1 MMRIAYV
8 CADSGVPVFGRKGCS
23 VHVQEMIR
31 AFRRSGGDGQV
42 ELFAAAADGSPPA
55 ELDGLRVHRLPSV
68 RADTPGLAAVELL
81 NRAIAVALSGARA
94 FDLVY
99 ERYALWSAAAMEHA
113 RAAGV
118 PGLLEVNAPLIE
130 EQAEHRGLRDVR
142 GAAVIAARVFSSAT
156 ALLAVSAE
164 VAAWLG
170 RRPAAHGRVHLVPN
184 GVDPERFRPDVPAAL
199 PAAPGTF
206 TVGFVGSMKRWHGLA
221 VLIEAFALL
230 HERVPASRLL
240 LVGDG
245 PEQAAI
251 RVDLTRR
258 GLTDVAHLTG
268 SASPGEIPALL
279 TCMDVAVAPYPDARG
294 FYFSPLKVYE
304 YLASGRAVVA
314 SRVGQV
320 AAIMRHEVDG
330 LLCPPGD
337 AAALAAALE
346 RLHGD
351 PALRARLGEA
361 ARANAVAHHSW
372 DARAATIIALARAAR
387 VAPPTRDQAV
397 EA

>member
-8 CADSGVPVFGRKGCS
+8 CADPGVPVFGRKGCS
-23 VHVQEMIR
+23 VHVQEMVR
-31 AFRRSGGDGQV
+31 AFRRHGARVD
-42 ELFAAAADGSPPA
+42 LFAARADAP
-55 ELDGLRVHRLPSV
+55 LPSV
-68 RADTPGLAAVELL
+68 PELEGLRIHDLPAVRATGTGLPAIEVL
-81 NRAIAVALSGARA
+81 NRALAVGLAQSGPY
-94 FDLVY
+94 DMVY
-99 ERYALWSAAAMEHA
+99 ERYSLWSAAAMEHA

-118 PGLLEVNAPLIE
+118 PGLLEVNAPLID
-130 EQAEHRGLRDVR
+130 EQAEYRGLGDER
-142 GAAVIAARVFSSAT
+142 GAAAIAARVFGAAT

-170 RRPAAHGRVHLVPN
+170 RQPGVRGRVHLVPN
-184 GVDPERFRPDVPAAL
+184 GVDPERFRPDVSPAL
-199 PAAPGTF
+199 PAPPGTF
-206 TVGFVGSMKRWHGLA
+206 TVGFVGSMERWHGLP

-230 HERVPASRLL
+230 RERVPASRLL
-240 LVGDG
+240 MVGDG

-251 RVDLTRR
+251 RADLARR
-258 GLTDVAHLTG
+258 GLTDAVCFTG
-268 SASPGEIPALL
+268 SAAPRDVPALV
-279 TCMDVAVAPYPDARG
+279 TSMDAAVAPYADAKR

-320 AAIMRHEVDG
+320 AAIIEHEVNG

-346 RLHGD
+346 RVYDD

-361 ARANAVAHHSW
+361 ARASALEHQSW
-372 DARAATIIALARAAR
+372 EARAATILALARAA
-387 VAPPTRDQAV
+387 A
-397 EA
+397 

>member
-31 AFRRSGGDGQV
+31 AFRCGGADV

-55 ELDGLRVHRLPSV
+55 ELDGLRVHQLPSV
-68 RADTPGLAAVELL
+68 RADTPGLAAVEVL
-81 NRAIAVALSGARA
+81 NRAIAVALSDAGA

-99 ERYALWSAAAMEHA
+99 ERYSLWSAAAMEHA

-118 PGLLEVNAPLIE
+118 PGVLEVNAPLIE
-130 EQAEHRGLRDVR
+130 EQAEHRGLRDER
-142 GAAVIAARVFSSAT
+142 GAAAITARAFSSAT

-164 VAAWLG
+164 VAAWLR
-170 RRPAAHGRVHLVPN
+170 RRPPPAARGRVHLVPN

-251 RVDLTRR
+251 RVDLARR
-258 GLTDVAHLTG
+258 GLADVAHLTG

-320 AAIMRHEVDG
+320 AAIIRHEVDG

-351 PALRARLGEA
+351 PALRARLGAA
-361 ARANAVAHHSW
+361 ARANAVANHSW
-372 DARAATIIALARAAR
+372 DARAATIIALARS
-387 VAPPTRDQAV
+387 QAV